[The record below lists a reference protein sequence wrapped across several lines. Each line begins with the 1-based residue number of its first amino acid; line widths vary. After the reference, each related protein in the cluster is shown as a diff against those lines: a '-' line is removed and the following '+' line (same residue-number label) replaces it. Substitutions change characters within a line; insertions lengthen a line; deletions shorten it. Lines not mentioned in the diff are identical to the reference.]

1 MPIYDKTNSLI
12 LGQGQGR
19 IIAKIG
25 NIQTFVKEGF
35 NPKLGVL
42 LRDIHDEADTFNIE
56 KEWFYQKPLIVKA
69 KNNLGRC
76 ISFNAQYTKML
87 TKNDSKLKFYCVWK
101 NINNVELLD

>member
-56 KEWFYQKPLIVKA
+56 KEWFYQWKRLVDKGI
-69 KNNLGRC
+69 
-76 ISFNAQYTKML
+76 IFSFNL
-87 TKNDSKLKFYCVWK
+87 
-101 NINNVELLD
+101 I